1 MTIIDLRELPGNIEV
16 GGKVLAPNGVDHV
29 IVKDDTSGGNK
40 YVPFV
45 TGAGQTLTGRTSNN
59 LYIDAANSVL
69 NCNAA
74 SCQSATQVASAGQ
87 SQQCQG
93 TITSASW
100 CTHAALAQVASHAGQ
115 AYYATNTQTCT
126 SSNNFFAYR
135 SQQSSNFS
143 SKIYTGSGTSGNGIY
158 WQTHGSGIYC
168 ANSGYGSPSTGGNC
182 WRLYNNNSVWYA
194 ENTCWIIEGD
204 LFSVD
209 YSDPQH
215 DWWSNNQNHDGWA
228 IGDAPAGTVTY
239 GVEVVFDCSAY
250 GWAATSD
257 RRIKRDIVEL
267 DDEESL
273 TILRKLKPCKY
284 NYVPSYNI
292 NKNKQI
298 GFIAQEVREVLPGAV
313 SLDTKWIPNIS
324 CIAEVKYGADEN
336 LVRLNLT
343 NELPTDVTVEK
354 NTKLSIG
361 TPSKGRVNVIVVNV
375 LSNTIVEV
383 KAEDEDYFK
392 SKPPQVF
399 VYGTFVNDFHHLF
412 KDKIWAVGV
421 SALQQIDRIHNNQ
434 KNLLSNIHTDYDQ
447 TMLYISDLKN
457 TCSSIIN
464 RLDRL

>member
-1 MTIIDLRELPGNIEV
+1 MTTIDLRELPGNIEV
-16 GGKVLAPNGVDHV
+16 GGKVLATNGVDHV
-29 IVKDDTSGGNK
+29 VVKDDTTNGNK
-40 YVPFV
+40 YIPFV
-45 TGAGQTLTGRTSNN
+45 TGAGTLRTARRSNN
-59 LYIDAANSVL
+59 LYIDAANRVL

-74 SCQSATQVASAGQ
+74 SCQSATQVASASQ
-87 SQQCQG
+87 STQCQG
-93 TITSASW
+93 TITQAVTCTTSGTADVAGTASF
-100 CTHAALAQVASHAGQ
+100 ASF
-115 AYYATNTQTCT
+115 ATNTVLCQG
-126 SSNNFFAYR
+126 SNNYFAWR
-135 SQQSSNFS
+135 AQQSSNYS

-158 WQTHGSGIYC
+158 WQNHGGGLYC
-168 ANSGYGSPSTGGNC
+168 ANSAYGSPTAGGNC
-182 WRLYNNNSVWYA
+182 WRMYNNNSVYYA
-194 ENTCWIIEGD
+194 ENTSWVIEGD
-204 LFSVD
+204 LFSTD

-215 DWWSNNQNHDGWA
+215 DWWSKDQNNAGWA

-298 GFIAQEVREVLPGAV
+298 GFIAQEVGEVLPGAV
-313 SLDTKWIPNIS
+313 SLDTKMIPNIA
-324 CIAEVKYGADEN
+324 CIAEVKYGTDEN
-336 LVRLNLT
+336 LVTLNLT

-354 NTKLSIG
+354 NTKLTIG

-375 LSNTIVEV
+375 LSNTIFEV
-383 KAEDEDYFK
+383 KAEYEDYFK
-392 SKPPQVF
+392 YKPPRVF
-399 VYGTFVNDFHHLF
+399 VYGTIVNDFNHLF